1 MHPRKVAVLCLA
13 LLAACSRTS
22 DEEGKR
28 RVFSREERP
37 AGEAAPE
44 ARFDPAHPGDALA
57 LSAGEVA
64 RRLGSF
70 EWTAGVDWT
79 VAREGD
85 DATRVHALERHHL
98 RQAASGEFDLDA
110 ELDPGQGPGSETGKS
125 IVWAG
130 GMTYARATP
139 APFRERPTDHG
150 RDARRF
156 RDESFRMARAI
167 VDLYGPA
174 LELGPDGE
182 TTVLGRTARRYRVA
196 LAQGKAAVPVKH
208 PGAAPD
214 ADTARRFAF
223 LDGKQPSSAD
233 GELDLDAATGAPLR
247 VRLAG
252 TFTVK
257 DSPGVKATVELVA
270 QVKAIGEKIAA
281 IAPPAKALPDD
292 RKPPGVAGALEAAG
306 LKKAEGGAAGEREDE
321 GEADEK

>member
-1 MHPRKVAVLCLA
+1 MDPRKAAVLCLA
-13 LLAACSRTS
+13 LLAACSRSS

-28 RVFSREERP
+28 RVFSREERAP
-37 AGEAAPE
+37 EQAAAP
-44 ARFDPAHPGDALA
+44 ARFDPSRPYDALA
-57 LSAGEVA
+57 LSAGDVA
-64 RRLGSF
+64 HRLGSF

-98 RQAASGEFDLDA
+98 RQAASGDFDLDA
-110 ELDPGQGPGSETGKS
+110 DLDPGQGPGSETGKS
-125 IVWAG
+125 IVWTG
-130 GMTYARATP
+130 GMTYARAKH

-174 LELGPDGE
+174 LELVSDGE
-182 TTVLGRTARRYRVA
+182 ATVLGRTVRRYRVA
-196 LAQGKAAVPVKH
+196 LAPGKAPAPVKH
-208 PGAAPD
+208 AAAAPD
-214 ADTARRFAF
+214 ADTSRRFAF
-223 LDGKQPSSAD
+223 LEGKEPASAD
-233 GELDLDAATGAPLR
+233 GELDLDATTGAPLR

-252 TFTVK
+252 TFTVR
-257 DSPGVKATVELVA
+257 DSPGVKASVELVA
-270 QVKAIGEKIAA
+270 QVKAIGEKVAV

-306 LKKAEGGAAGEREDE
+306 LKKAEGAAAGEREGE
-321 GEADEK
+321 GEAEEK